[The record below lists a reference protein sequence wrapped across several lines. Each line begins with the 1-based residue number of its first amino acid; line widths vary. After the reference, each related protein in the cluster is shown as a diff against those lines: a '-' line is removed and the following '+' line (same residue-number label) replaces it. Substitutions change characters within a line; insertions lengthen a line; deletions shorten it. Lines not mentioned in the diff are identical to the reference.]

1 MTATQDFLLEIG
13 CEEMPS
19 APLIHAQAQL
29 GQLVEEGLTEVG
41 LAHGS
46 LRTLS
51 TPRRLAVIVESV
63 ALATQEVHESLRGP
77 AVAIAFDAEGNPTK
91 AAYGFARKNGIDT
104 DDLVR
109 RAGDDG
115 REYVFVEKNIPSKEA
130 LPILRDLC
138 EQCIAALEW
147 PNYRSQRWGSEH
159 QPFVRPIRWICA
171 LLGTEVIPVQYADV
185 ESSHTTQGH
194 RVLAPGRHVVS
205 EPAVYEQVLESAFVL
220 GEQRRREL
228 ILAGVQAIE
237 AARDGAHVDTPRRVL
252 DEVVNLCEWPTVL
265 TGSFDE
271 AFLKVPRE
279 IICESMLSHQRYF
292 PIYAADGNLTREFVV
307 VSNADPAVS
316 DTVIA
321 GNERVVRARLDDAKF
336 FYDED
341 LKVGLSA
348 FRERLGSVVFQK
360 SLGTMLQKS
369 ERMEQLAAAVAEQ
382 VSSDATLRQDSARAA
397 HLAKADLV
405 SQTVI
410 EFTSQQGVMGGYY
423 ASAQGERDVV
433 AQAISQQY
441 RPRFAGDALPDGIV
455 GKAVAIADK
464 LDTICGMF
472 AIDEPPTGSA
482 DPFAVRRC
490 AIGVIAML
498 RALSHTSLHDL
509 IEVSLQA
516 YAAQGLHFDHPA
528 VAAKVGEFFA
538 GRLVAI
544 AREAGIAPDVI
555 EAVSSVGVIDPE
567 EFIAR
572 AQALDEARAKQPELF
587 NDLAVAYT
595 RAAHLGAAE
604 LGTKVDET
612 LMGDSERALLDAC
625 HRGAQNV
632 ENSLANG
639 DYRAACHALAAL
651 REPIDRFF
659 DEVLVMDDDTRL
671 RENRLRLLNRFAAV
685 FAGVANIGA
694 LSRTK

>member
-115 REYVFVEKNIPSKEA
+115 REYVFVEKNIPSKKA

-138 EQCIAALEW
+138 EQYIAALEW

-252 DEVVNLCEWPTVL
+252 DEVVNLCEWPR
-265 TGSFDE
+265 
-271 AFLKVPRE
+271 FLQARSMRHFSRFHVRSSVNLCSRINVIFP
-279 IICESMLSHQRYF
+279 SML
-292 PIYAADGNLTREFVV
+292 PM
-307 VSNADPAVS
+307 
-316 DTVIA
+316 VI
-321 GNERVVRARLDDAKF
+321 
-336 FYDED
+336 
-341 LKVGLSA
+341 
-348 FRERLGSVVFQK
+348 
-360 SLGTMLQKS
+360 
-369 ERMEQLAAAVAEQ
+369 
-382 VSSDATLRQDSARAA
+382 
-397 HLAKADLV
+397 
-405 SQTVI
+405 
-410 EFTSQQGVMGGYY
+410 
-423 ASAQGERDVV
+423 
-433 AQAISQQY
+433 
-441 RPRFAGDALPDGIV
+441 
-455 GKAVAIADK
+455 
-464 LDTICGMF
+464 
-472 AIDEPPTGSA
+472 
-482 DPFAVRRC
+482 
-490 AIGVIAML
+490 
-498 RALSHTSLHDL
+498 
-509 IEVSLQA
+509 
-516 YAAQGLHFDHPA
+516 
-528 VAAKVGEFFA
+528 
-538 GRLVAI
+538 
-544 AREAGIAPDVI
+544 
-555 EAVSSVGVIDPE
+555 
-567 EFIAR
+567 
-572 AQALDEARAKQPELF
+572 
-587 NDLAVAYT
+587 
-595 RAAHLGAAE
+595 
-604 LGTKVDET
+604 
-612 LMGDSERALLDAC
+612 
-625 HRGAQNV
+625 
-632 ENSLANG
+632 
-639 DYRAACHALAAL
+639 
-651 REPIDRFF
+651 
-659 DEVLVMDDDTRL
+659 
-671 RENRLRLLNRFAAV
+671 
-685 FAGVANIGA
+685 
-694 LSRTK
+694 